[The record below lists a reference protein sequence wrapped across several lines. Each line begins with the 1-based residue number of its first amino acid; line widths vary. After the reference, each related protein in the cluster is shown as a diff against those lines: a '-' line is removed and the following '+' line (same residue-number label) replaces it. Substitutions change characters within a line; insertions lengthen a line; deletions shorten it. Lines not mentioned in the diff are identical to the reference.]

1 MMFQTDPDPASRQ
14 FVGVV
19 LGIGVIV
26 STLLSIWSISIDS
39 VINNDGVEYYRV
51 AELFSSGD
59 WRSGLEIYRW
69 PFYPWL
75 MMIVGDT
82 IGMSYKTA
90 GHVLNTI
97 FFALIVVFFVSA
109 VRSLGGRSKSITT
122 IAMVIALVHP
132 AFNEY
137 RAFLIR
143 DPGYLAAYLLAVCCL
158 FQYRRSRNARY
169 IFGTAGSFFIAG
181 LFRIE
186 GLVFLFSTPL
196 LFSLM
201 NPRAVRYSH
210 HWLPLVVSM
219 ISVLI
224 LIAVLG
230 YWVFPS
236 SESFDD
242 FSLVSDPIGF
252 VTAAWHQIA
261 VGVDTKLVVLREFLG
276 PYSESDAYVLYGL
289 AVIAVM
295 VVAILAELTVPV
307 GLLAGYA
314 LIKKSWL
321 VEEGLYK
328 LWVTLILI
336 NAVVLLGF
344 AWIMVFLAPR
354 YPLAITMTLLIS
366 VPFVAVYWWSR
377 FSIIRL
383 NLLWRI
389 TIVVLIVWAT
399 GESISGVGNFS
410 RNEHHREAGTWLAQQ
425 TQQQGALITNSRK
438 VAFYAN
444 RYSDANVWEPNV
456 ITLLQGL
463 KDNRWTHSQFA
474 AIRVEKNEE
483 NIEAEFNRIL
493 KQKPEHIFHNG
504 RGDRILL
511 YDYGEFCGSI
521 PCN

>member
-1 MMFQTDPDPASRQ
+1 MSLFKLMMFQTDPDPASRQ

-59 WRSGLEIYRW
+59 WRSGLEFYRW

-210 HWLPLVVSM
+210 HWLPLVDSM

-276 PYSESDAYVLYGL
+276 PYSESDKTYPINYYGKTKLEAENILRGSRRRWVILRPNVLFGNN
-289 AVIAVM
+289 
-295 VVAILAELTVPV
+295 
-307 GLLAGYA
+307 LLS
-314 LIKKSWL
+314 KSNFFS
-321 VEEGLYK
+321 
-328 LWVTLILI
+328 WVYNSLI
-336 NAVVLLGF
+336 NK
-344 AWIMVFLAPR
+344 R
-354 YPLAITMTLLIS
+354 RIS
-366 VPFVAVYWWSR
+366 IVTDQISNPSYINKFVH
-377 FSIIRL
+377 SIFQCIF
-383 NLLWRI
+383 
-389 TIVVLIVWAT
+389 
-399 GESISGVGNFS
+399 GP
-410 RNEHHREAGTWLAQQ
+410 NEFGGPTPGTACVC
-425 TQQQGALITNSRK
+425 G
-438 VAFYAN
+438 
-444 RYSDANVWEPNV
+444 
-456 ITLLQGL
+456 
-463 KDNRWTHSQFA
+463 
-474 AIRVEKNEE
+474 RV
-483 NIEAEFNRIL
+483 
-493 KQKPEHIFHNG
+493 
-504 RGDRILL
+504 
-511 YDYGEFCGSI
+511 
-521 PCN
+521 